1 MKKRKSIF
9 KKTLSLILT
18 FMLILVLPTLSL
30 ALEEGEVAVE
40 KTEVAVEKTEVP
52 VEKTEVPVTK
62 EEPRDLPAKITALH
76 IDPSSATILEDED
89 KSFRA
94 YATFSDGRVQDVT
107 DESIWLSANESIL
120 ANYDDGDF
128 YGASAG
134 TTKISVAYAQPGSN
148 SAPVKSTASVKVN
161 ASTPGPG
168 PAPIGKP
175 ILNIR
180 PNSYSIATGKG
191 LQFSAILV
199 STGTSVPSETDVT
212 SKCEWGITRSVAY
225 QKGTG
230 YFIGSSEGVASVY
243 ATYYDQNGIAYYDEA
258 ELRVKESEKSAELYI
273 TPSSASLYSD
283 EDKRFTATL
292 KYSDGTSTDVT
303 DKCNWSVRNTKVAS
317 FSGSKLRAKDEGKT
331 TVIAIYKYNGKEL
344 KDTSDLSVYERNT
357 KKLTVTPSSSKIKI
371 GDTVQ
376 FSAILFDSSTGK
388 EKDVTN
394 DATWTISKNIADN
407 LGKGKFKAN
416 SEGSVSIQISYSSS
430 SQSKISANTTLEI
443 TKKDAPAPTPIPTP
457 SGHKEAI
464 FTIGSKTYTLDGN
477 NNTMDSTLYMKQGR
491 IFLPQRYLAYSLGL
505 SDNDILWNQE
515 DKTVSFVKDS
525 TIVTIKAGTPL
536 YTVNGNQQR
545 MDIAPEVL
553 NGRLMCPARYV
564 AEAMGSSVFWNPT
577 TQKVT
582 IK

>member
-1 MKKRKSIF
+1 MQKRKSIL

-18 FMLILVLPTLSL
+18 FMLIFVLPIISL
-30 ALEEGEVAVE
+30 ALEEGDIGED
-40 KTEVAVEKTEVP
+40 P
-52 VEKTEVPVTK
+52 S
-62 EEPRDLPAKITALH
+62 DLPASVTSLH

-89 KSFRA
+89 KEFRA

-107 DESIWLSANESIL
+107 DEAIWQSANEAIL

-128 YGASAG
+128 YGVSPG
-134 TTKISVAYAQPGSN
+134 TTKISAEYAQPGSN
-148 SAPVKSTASVKVN
+148 SIPVKTTATVKVKES
-161 ASTPGPG
+161 APGPG
-168 PAPIGKP
+168 PSPIGKP
-175 ILNIR
+175 VLSIR
-180 PNSYSIATGKG
+180 PNSYSIFTGKG
-191 LQFSAILV
+191 LQFSAFLV
-199 STGTSVPSETDVT
+199 STGTQVPYETDVT
-212 SKCEWGITRSVAY
+212 NKCEWGITRSVAY

-243 ATYYDQNGIAYYDEA
+243 ATYYDQNGVKYYDEA

-273 TPSSASLYSD
+273 SPSSASLYSD

-292 KYSDGTSTDVT
+292 KYSDGSTADVT
-303 DKCNWSVRNTKVAS
+303 DKCDWSVRNTKVAS
-317 FSGSKLRAKDEGKT
+317 FSGSRLRAKEEGKT

-344 KDTSDLSVYERNT
+344 KDTSDLTVYERNT
-357 KKLTVTPSSSKIKI
+357 KKLTITPSNSKIKI

-376 FSAILFDSSTGK
+376 FSAILFDSSTGR

-394 DATWTISKNIADN
+394 DATWKISKNIAEN
-407 LGKGKFKAN
+407 VGKGKFKAN
-416 SEGSVSIQISYSSS
+416 SEGSVSIQITYYPS
-430 SQSKISANTTLEI
+430 SQSKVSANATLEI
-443 TKKDAPAPTPIPTP
+443 AKKDIPVPTPVPTP
-457 SGHKEAI
+457 TPKENKEAI
-464 FTIGSKTYTLDGN
+464 FTVGSKIYTLDGKR
-477 NNTMDSTLYMKQGR
+477 NTMDTTLYMKQGR

-525 TIVTIKAGTPL
+525 TIVTIKAGTPI

-545 MDIAPEVL
+545 MDIAPEVIS
-553 NGRLMCPARYV
+553 GRLMCPARYV